1 METQIVRYKIVRRN
15 SLYNK
20 NIKWFVETY
29 GKDGS
34 LISSF
39 GYRTER
45 LARESVIPNKY
56 TFPIGGKLVAIE
68 LQEIEEKEGL

>member
-15 SLYNK
+15 SPFNK
-20 NIKWFVETY
+20 CIKRFVDVY
-29 GKDGS
+29 RKDGP

-45 LARESVIPNKY
+45 LARESVIQDKY
-56 TFPIGGKLVAIE
+56 TFPVGGKLVGIE
-68 LQEIEEKEGL
+68 LQEIEGKEDL